1 MACPEYYLRI
11 ICRRCLCLAD
21 LMVVLTGIAL
31 GIISVVLVK
40 YGNPGNMGYCIACFL
55 RDISGALGLHRAAV
69 VQYLRPEIM
78 GLSLGAFFSSM
89 FTKEFRP
96 RGGSS
101 PILRFVLGIV
111 FMIGA
116 LIFLGCPVR
125 AFLRLA
131 GGDWNAIYGILGL
144 TAGIAAGFMFVKRGF
159 TLGRATEANKTSA
172 YVIPL
177 LMVGLLVLLF
187 VSPAFV
193 FRSESG
199 PGAAAAPIML
209 SLGAGLV
216 IGVLAQRSRFCTI
229 GGIRDFVFI
238 KDSYLIKGTIALV
251 ASAFVTNMA
260 LGMFKAGFVGQP
272 IAHTNGLWNF
282 IGMAVAG
289 MAAVLLGGCPLR
301 QLVLSSEGNVDSGIT
316 VLGLLVGA
324 AIAHN
329 FGLAS
334 SGAGVTNNG
343 MIATGISVAIL
354 LAIGLFNS
362 PAVFQTSV
370 KSTNIG
376 GR

>member
-1 MACPEYYLRI
+1 M
-11 ICRRCLCLAD
+11 AD

-31 GIISVVLVK
+31 GVISVVLVK

-55 RDISGALGLHRAAV
+55 RDISGALGFHRAAV

-101 PILRFVLGIV
+101 PILRFVLGVV

-193 FRSESG
+193 FRSASG
-199 PGAAAAPIML
+199 PGAAAAPTIL
-209 SLGAGLV
+209 SLGAGL
-216 IGVLAQRSRFCTI
+216 IMGILAQRSRFCTI
-229 GGIRDFVFI
+229 GGIRDFIFI
-238 KDSYLIKGTIALV
+238 GDSYLIKGTIALV

-260 LGMFKAGFVGQP
+260 IGLFKAGFVGQP

-324 AIAHN
+324 AITHN

-334 SGAGVTNNG
+334 SGTGVTNKG
-343 MIATGISVAIL
+343 MIAAGISLAIL

-362 PAVFQTSV
+362 PAVFQTSG